1 MDMMK
6 DHFYKAANTALP
18 GLQRSITFTI
28 KISSLSLSL
37 SLTHTHTHTH
47 SHIYAFHNT
56 IPTIVNKN
64 PLSLEKLK

>member
-1 MDMMK
+1 MK
-6 DHFYKAANTALP
+6 DHFYKAANTALS

-28 KISSLSLSL
+28 KISLSLS
-37 SLTHTHTHTH
+37 HTHTHT
-47 SHIYAFHNT
+47 HIYAFHNT